1 MLKNTW
7 IVLGASTA
15 IFVAGFSLGSVR
27 QAGSVAHAQAGK
39 NVYELRTYTAPD
51 GKLGDLN
58 ARFRNHT
65 LRIFEK
71 HGMKNVLYMTPQD
84 APDSQNTLI
93 YVLEH
98 PSRDAAKKSW
108 DAFRTDPEWQKV
120 AKDTHGQRPD
130 HQQDRLGVRRSDRL
144 FADEVGG
151 AMTRIAVLLGL
162 GAAAGRLDLC
172 AAAARRGRRRSA
184 LHRQVDRRWTG
195 RS

>member
-7 IVLGASTA
+7 FLLGASTA
-15 IFVAGFSLGSVR
+15 IFVAGFSLGSIR
-27 QAGSVAHAQAGK
+27 QDGSVAHAQAGK
-39 NVYELRTYTAPD
+39 KVYELWTYTAPE

-98 PSRDAAKKSW
+98 QSRDAAKKSW

-120 AKDTHGQRPD
+120 AKDTTANGPITSKIVSVFGD
-130 HQQDRLGVRRSDRL
+130 PTDYSP
-144 FADEVGG
+144 
-151 AMTRIAVLLGL
+151 MK
-162 GAAAGRLDLC
+162 
-172 AAAARRGRRRSA
+172 
-184 LHRQVDRRWTG
+184 
-195 RS
+195 

>member
-1 MLKNTW
+1 M
-7 IVLGASTA
+7 
-15 IFVAGFSLGSVR
+15 VR
-27 QAGSVAHAQAGK
+27 ARRVDGDLRRRLFARQRPPGRVVAHAQAGK
-39 NVYELRTYTAPD
+39 HVYELRTYTAPD

-98 PSRDAAKKSW
+98 QSREAAKKSW

-120 AKDTHGQRPD
+120 AKDTTANGPITSKVVSVFGD
-130 HQQDRLGVRRSDRL
+130 PDRLL
-144 FADEVGG
+144 ADEIGG
-151 AMTRIAVLLGL
+151 RYDTHRGSSRIGSCCWSPRSMRSSRPPRAPTTRASP
-162 GAAAGRLDLC
+162 AN
-172 AAAARRGRRRSA
+172 RS
-184 LHRQVDRRWTG
+184 RWTG
-195 RS
+195 RT